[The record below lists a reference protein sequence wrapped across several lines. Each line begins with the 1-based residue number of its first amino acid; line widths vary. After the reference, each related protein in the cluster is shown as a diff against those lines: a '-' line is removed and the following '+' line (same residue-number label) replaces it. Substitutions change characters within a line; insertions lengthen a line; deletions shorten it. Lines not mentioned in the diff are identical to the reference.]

1 MSSRTEAIAGAGVAA
16 DGDPAGTRAR
26 AGTAGATGAA
36 TAPRALT
43 RGLQWRVFLTC
54 WVLFSLHF
62 ATDFVREHFLVT
74 SMVDDRSFDLGK
86 YYGMHPD
93 IFKNPP
99 EAPHGGI
106 HHGANPGI
114 SMIGAVPYL
123 LLKPI
128 VDRVVE
134 RDLARRKGSTADTAA
149 YRDPRQMRIAFYK
162 RARELGVDLRF
173 GLIGLITQ
181 VLCMAPLSAFSV
193 VVVLRLLLGLGF
205 RERSAMWMSFA
216 YAFCTPVLFRT
227 GYLNQN
233 LAIGIFALLG
243 FAVLWDPLRSASS
256 RWGWNARLLFAG
268 LMGGTC
274 FLNDYSGALATGL
287 IGLYVLWLAWDERGF
302 GAVIP
307 AGVVYTLGAVG
318 PILVLWYYQWASFGN
333 FILPPQNWMA
343 PVDWIEVGYKG
354 VGGPQP
360 DLLWMLLAEP
370 RYGLFTSAPLL
381 LLSLAWPFY
390 HARRATRIPRRE
402 ALLCFAMAAAFV
414 VFFSAVQYTRLQWVT
429 GIRYVAPVI
438 PFLFLLTAD
447 VLRLVPRAVA
457 AAALLAGLAVDW
469 SLAMTRSQAGVL
481 QAIEGV
487 LRNGPSLPVVTT
499 LSKMT
504 TKYLPWGDGRLTATP
519 LFVLAAL
526 LVAAIWLVPFP
537 GGRGERGA
545 AQAA

>member
-1 MSSRTEAIAGAGVAA
+1 MSSRTDA
-16 DGDPAGTRAR
+16 
-26 AGTAGATGAA
+26 TAGAES
-36 TAPRALT
+36 RAVPL
-43 RGLQWRVFLTC
+43 RGRPSRGRPSRALQWRVFFTC

-93 IFKNPP
+93 IFRNPP
-99 EAPHGGI
+99 EAPHGGV

-114 SMIGAVPYL
+114 SMIAAVPYL
-123 LLKPI
+123 LLKPV

-134 RDLARRKGSTADTAA
+134 RDLARRKASGADTAA
-149 YRDPRQMRIAFYK
+149 YRDPRQMRIAFYQ
-162 RARELGVDLRF
+162 RARALGVDLRF

-193 VVVLRLLLGLGF
+193 VIVLRLLLGMGI
-205 RERSAMWMSFA
+205 RERSATWLSLA

-227 GYLNQN
+227 AYLNQN

-243 FAVLWDPLRSASS
+243 FAVLWDPLRRATS
-256 RWGWNARLLFAG
+256 RWGWNARLFGAG

-287 IGLYVLWLAWDERGF
+287 LGVYALWLAWDDRGAR
-302 GAVIP
+302 AVIP
-307 AGVVYTLGAVG
+307 AGAVYTLGALG
-318 PILVLWYYQWASFGN
+318 PILVLWYYQWAAFGN

-343 PVDWIEVGYKG
+343 PVTWIEVGYKG

-381 LLSLAWPFY
+381 LLALAWPYY
-390 HARRATRIPRRE
+390 HARRATLLPLRE
-402 ALLCFAMAAAFV
+402 ALVCLAMSLAFV

-429 GIRYVAPVI
+429 GIRYLMPVI

-447 VLRLVPRAVA
+447 VLRLVPRAVSA
-457 AAALLAGLAVDW
+457 VALLAGFAVDW
-469 SLAMTRSQAGVL
+469 ALAMTRSQAGVV
-481 QAIEGV
+481 QAIESV
-487 LRNGPSLPVVTT
+487 LRDGVSLPVVTT

-504 TKYLPWGDGRLTATP
+504 TQYLPWGDGRLTATP

-526 LVAAIWLVPFP
+526 LVAAIWLVPLP
-537 GGRGERGA
+537 RRARGA
-545 AQAA
+545 EAAQPA